1 MDLLLAKLGID
12 WKLLIAQLVNF
23 LIVFFVL
30 KKFAYKPILAM
41 LDKRTAKI
49 EKGLEDA
56 QEANKRLEEIMEK
69 EKEVMAQAK
78 KEAQKIIKA
87 SEEQAKANAISIV
100 LEARNQNE
108 KLALSAKKQIEQEK
122 ERMILEIKK
131 EISDLVIGATEKIIE
146 QKLDREKDAELI
158 KRSLEKN

>member
-12 WKLLIAQLVNF
+12 WKLLLAQLVNF

-30 KKFAYKPILAM
+30 KKFAYKPILSI

-56 QEANKRLEEIMEK
+56 KEAGKRLEEITEK
-69 EKEVMAQAK
+69 EKAVLAQAK
-78 KEAQKIIKA
+78 KEAQQIIKA

-108 KLALSAKKQIEQEK
+108 KLTLSAKKQIEQEK

-131 EISDLVIGATEKIIE
+131 EISDLVIEATEKIIE